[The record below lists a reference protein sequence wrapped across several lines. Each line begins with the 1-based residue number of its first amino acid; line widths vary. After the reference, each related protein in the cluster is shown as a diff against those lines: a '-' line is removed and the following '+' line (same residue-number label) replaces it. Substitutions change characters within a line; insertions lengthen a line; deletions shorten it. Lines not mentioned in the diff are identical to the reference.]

1 MRHWRKMSR
10 TVFFLLKTSIR
21 EDYDIADA
29 ARDVEQMA
37 EAVCIDYMRLDD
49 YGDDSPYIAI

>member
-1 MRHWRKMSR
+1 MSK
-10 TVFFLLKTSIR
+10 TAYFLLKTSIR

-37 EAVCIDYMRLDD
+37 EAVCVDYIWLDD
-49 YGDDSPYIAI
+49 KLNDESPYIAI

>member
-1 MRHWRKMSR
+1 MSK
-10 TVFFLLKTSIR
+10 TAYFLLKTSIR

-37 EAVCIDYMRLDD
+37 EAVCIDYVWLDT
-49 YGDDSPYIAI
+49 YGDDSPYIAY

>member
-1 MRHWRKMSR
+1 MSK
-10 TVFFLLKTSIR
+10 TAYFLLKTSIR

-37 EAVCIDYMRLDD
+37 EAVCKKAFEDCIHEE
-49 YGDDSPYIAI
+49 AIHCRSSL

>member
-1 MRHWRKMSR
+1 MTK
-10 TVFFLLKTSIR
+10 TAYFLLKTSIR

-37 EAVCIDYMRLDD
+37 EAVCIDYMYFKQDED
-49 YGDDSPYIAI
+49 YSVSPYIAY